1 MSPKAS
7 SFDGSI
13 GWSGVILALPVH
25 VADGILPVAGCV
37 AAHIASSA
45 WLYSTCRDVQAAEA
59 SRMGLASAAAFVV
72 STVQFPI
79 AGLPAHLGLYGLIG
93 ILLGKRAFP
102 VLYVCLLFQSLL
114 LQNGGLLS
122 LGVNSLNMGLGAFA
136 GWWLWRL
143 VPARAAIRALLAGF
157 VGALLPALLLAWEFE
172 LADYGRGFYVVA
184 SLYAVIA
191 AVEAAVTTLAVSF
204 LGRTKPD
211 ILLPAPS

>member
-1 MSPKAS
+1 M
-7 SFDGSI
+7 
-13 GWSGVILALPVH
+13 H
-25 VADGILPVAGCV
+25 VADGILPVTGCV
-37 AAHIASSA
+37 AAHFASSA
-45 WLYSTCRDVQAAEA
+45 WLYTTCRGLQAAEA
-59 SRMGLASAAAFVV
+59 SKMGLASAAAFVV
-72 STVQFPI
+72 STIQFPV

-114 LQNGGLLS
+114 LQHGGLLS

-143 VPARAAIRALLAGF
+143 LPGGRGIKALAAGL

-184 SLYAVIA
+184 SLYAVVA
-191 AVEAAVTTLAVSF
+191 AVEAAVTALAVSF
-204 LGRTKPD
+204 LGRAKPE
-211 ILLPAPS
+211 ILLPPAR

>member
-1 MSPKAS
+1 
-7 SFDGSI
+7 
-13 GWSGVILALPVH
+13 
-25 VADGILPVAGCV
+25 
-37 AAHIASSA
+37 
-45 WLYSTCRDVQAAEA
+45 
-59 SRMGLASAAAFVV
+59 MGLASAAAFVV
-72 STVQFPI
+72 STIQFPI